1 VQEVYQASGKQYTAV
16 HALVVL
22 LAINLITLQ
31 EVSMSDIKKMYKTI
45 MADSFPAEMTISFG
59 ESKLSYRKRTWKLA
73 EEGAGELIEKGLRY
87 GENPDQ
93 QAAMYQLVRG
103 NLELAGV
110 KFIEPG
116 SGLVSGITE
125 EQMIQ
130 AGKHPGKTNF
140 TDLDNAL
147 NILKFL
153 SDRPAAAIMKH
164 NNPCGVAYG
173 RSTAEAYE
181 RANMADRIAAFGG
194 CLAVNRPLDRQ
205 AAELVNA
212 NYLEVVAAPEYE
224 EGALDI
230 LAKRKNLRIVRLE
243 KMADLA
249 KYRDL
254 CFVEFKSLIDGGIIV
269 QQSQKNGIRS
279 KGDFQ
284 QANAVFKGKEYVT
297 ERSPTER
304 EYDDMLFGWN
314 VEQGVTSNSVI
325 YVKDGVT
332 VGIGTG
338 EQDRVG
344 VAEIAIFKAYTK
356 YADAL
361 CFNRFGVPYK
371 QYALEAGL
379 GKRDSEALAEIDSQT
394 QKCRGGL
401 IGAVM
406 VSDAFFP
413 FRDGVDAGIKEGITA
428 IVQPGGSDRDHES
441 IIACNEANPK
451 VAMAYTGQRVFK
463 H

>member
-1 VQEVYQASGKQYTAV
+1 
-16 HALVVL
+16 
-22 LAINLITLQ
+22 
-31 EVSMSDIKKMYKTI
+31 MSDIKKMYKTI
-45 MADSFPAEMTISFG
+45 MADNFPPEMTILFG
-59 ESKLSYRKRTWKLA
+59 DQKLVYRKRSWKLA
-73 EEGAGELIEKGLRY
+73 DEGTGELIEKGLRY

-93 QAAMYQLVRG
+93 QAAMYQLVNG
-103 NLELAGV
+103 NLALAGV

-116 SGLVSGITE
+116 NGLVSSITE

-153 SDRPAAAIMKH
+153 MDRPAAAIMKH
-164 NNPCGVAYG
+164 NNPCGVAHG
-173 RSTAEAYE
+173 KTVVEAYG

-194 CLAVNRPLDRQ
+194 CLVVNRAMDKQ
-205 AAELVNA
+205 AAEMANA
-212 NYLEVVAAPEYE
+212 NYLEVVAAPDYE
-224 EGALDI
+224 EGAVAI
-230 LAKRKNLRIVRLE
+230 LAKRKNLRIIKLE
-243 KMADLA
+243 KINELA
-249 KYRDL
+249 KYRDMS
-254 CFVEFKSLIDGGIIV
+254 FVEFKALIDGGLIV
-269 QQSQKNGIRS
+269 QQSQKNKIRT
-279 KGDFQ
+279 KADFQ
-284 QANAVFKGKEYVT
+284 EAKTLYKGKEYKI
-297 ERSPTER
+297 ERKPSDR

-314 VEQGVTSNSVI
+314 VEQGITSNSVI

-361 CFNRFGVPYK
+361 CFKKHGVPYK
-371 QYALEAGL
+371 DFELEAVQ
-379 GKRDSEALAEIDSQT
+379 GKRDKGALKEIDEQT
-394 QKCRGGL
+394 KKDKGGL
-401 IGAVM
+401 INSIM

-413 FRDGVDAGIKEGITA
+413 FRDGVDVGIKEGISA
-428 IVQPGGSDRDHES
+428 IVQPGGSDRDFDA
-441 IIACNEANPK
+441 ITACNEANPK
-451 VAMAYTGQRVFK
+451 VTMVFTGQRVFK

>member
-1 VQEVYQASGKQYTAV
+1 
-16 HALVVL
+16 
-22 LAINLITLQ
+22 
-31 EVSMSDIKKMYKTI
+31 MSDLKKMYKTI
-45 MADSFPAEMTISFG
+45 MADNFPSEMTLSFG
-59 ESKLSYRKRTWKLA
+59 ERKLVYRKRSWKLPD
-73 EEGAGELIEKGLRY
+73 EGTGELIEKGLRY

-93 QAAMYQLVRG
+93 QAAMYQLVSG
-103 NLELAGV
+103 NLELAGI
-110 KFIEPG
+110 KFIGPNN
-116 SGLVSGITE
+116 GLVSSITE
-125 EQMIQ
+125 EQMVQ

-153 SDRPAAAIMKH
+153 ADQPAAAIMKH
-164 NNPCGVAYG
+164 NNPCGVARG
-173 RSTAEAYE
+173 GTIAEAYD

-194 CLAVNRPLDRQ
+194 CLAVNRPLDRRT
-205 AAELVNA
+205 AELAAA

-224 EGALDI
+224 EGSLGI
-230 LAKRKNLRIVRLE
+230 LSRRKNLRIIRLE

-249 KYRDL
+249 IYRDL
-254 CFVEFKSLIDGGIIV
+254 CYVEFKALIDGGIIV
-269 QQSQKNGIRS
+269 QQSQKNRIRTRD
-279 KGDFQ
+279 DFQ
-284 QANAVFKGKEYVT
+284 PAKAVFKGKEYVT
-297 ERSPTER
+297 DRMPTER
-304 EYDDMLFGWN
+304 EYDDMLFGWH
-314 VEQGVTSNSVI
+314 VEQGITSNSVI
-325 YVKDGVT
+325 YVKNGAT

-344 VAEIAIFKAYTK
+344 VAEIAVFKAYTK

-361 CFNRFGVPYK
+361 CFKKYGIPYK
-371 QYALEAGL
+371 QFEGEAAQ
-379 GKRDSEALAEIDSQT
+379 GKRDKKALGEIDAQT
-394 QKCRGGL
+394 RKEKGGL

-441 IIACNEANPK
+441 IIACNEADPK
-451 VAMAYTGQRVFK
+451 VAMVYTGQRVFK

>member
-1 VQEVYQASGKQYTAV
+1 
-16 HALVVL
+16 
-22 LAINLITLQ
+22 
-31 EVSMSDIKKMYKTI
+31 MSDIKKMYKTI
-45 MADSFPAEMTISFG
+45 MADAFPPEMTITFG
-59 ESKLSYRKRTWKLA
+59 NQTLNYRKRAWKLA
-73 EEGAGELIEKGLRY
+73 DEATGEVIEKGLRY

-93 QAAMYQLVRG
+93 QAAMYQLVKG
-103 NLELAGV
+103 NLKLAGV

-116 SGLVSGITE
+116 KGLVSSITE

-147 NILKFL
+147 NILKYL
-153 SDRPAAAIMKH
+153 MDRPAATIMKH

-173 RSTAEAYE
+173 TTLQDAYD
-181 RANMADRIAAFGG
+181 RANNADRIAAFGG
-194 CLAVNRPLDRQ
+194 CLAVNRPIDKET
-205 AAELVNA
+205 AEMA
-212 NYLEVVAAPEYE
+212 SENYLEVVAAPGYE
-224 EGALDI
+224 EGAVGI
-230 LAKRKNLRIVRLE
+230 LAKRKNLRIVMIE
-243 KMADLA
+243 KMSDLA
-249 KYRDL
+249 HYRDTTHL
-254 CFVEFKSLIDGGIIV
+254 EFKALIDGGIIV
-269 QQSQKNGIRS
+269 QQSQKNAIRS
-279 KGDFQ
+279 KEDFRE
-284 QANAVFKGKEYVT
+284 AFAVHKGKEY
-297 ERSPTER
+297 RLDRKPTER

-314 VEQGVTSNSVI
+314 VEQGITSNSVI

-361 CFNRFGVPYK
+361 CYKKFAIPYK
-371 QYALEAGL
+371 TFELEASQ
-379 GKRDSEALAEIDSQT
+379 GKRDRGVLQEIDEQARMD
-394 QKCRGGL
+394 KGGL
-401 IGAVM
+401 RGSVM

-428 IVQPGGSDRDHES
+428 IVQPGGSDRDYET
-441 IIACNEANPK
+441 IMACNEADPR
-451 VAMAYTGQRVFK
+451 VTMVFTGQRAFK